1 LKLRWHAR
9 ERATQLVQVG
19 LEGARAIRRLAQ
31 RIGGNHPSGAADPR
45 LADAWKIDL
54 TEERAPQRRAMTL
67 GQIVAERSLPNEGVD
82 VQVDHFARSIEF
94 DGGERNVELARP
106 IRRRFHKPLGTFS
119 RS

>member
-1 LKLRWHAR
+1 QIQRVAALNAQECGVLAGRARRVVLARVGHDLKLRWHAR

-31 RIGGNHPSGAADPR
+31 RIGGDHPSGAADPR

-67 GQIVAERSLPNEGVD
+67 GQI
-82 VQVDHFARSIEF
+82 
-94 DGGERNVELARP
+94 
-106 IRRRFHKPLGTFS
+106 
-119 RS
+119 